1 MKSYNK
7 LVRDKI
13 PEIIKEAGKTCN
25 IRYADEKEQLKLLEE
40 KIQEEVSEYI
50 EAKNLEELADI
61 MEVLF
66 GLAKNLGF
74 SEEELLKCR
83 EDKRNQRGGF
93 EEGVV
98 LLEIYE

>member
-13 PEIIKEAGKTCN
+13 PQIIKEAGKTCN

-40 KIQEEVSEYI
+40 KLQEEVSEYM

-66 GLAKNLGF
+66 GLAKNIGF
-74 SEEELLKCR
+74 SEERLLKCR

-98 LLEIYE
+98 LLEVYE

>member
-1 MKSYNK
+1 VKSYNK

-13 PEIIKEAGKTCN
+13 PEIIRESGKTCT
-25 IRYADEKEQLKLLEE
+25 IRYADEKEHLELLEE
-40 KIQEEVSEYI
+40 KLQEEVSEYV

-74 SEEELLKCR
+74 SEEDLLKCR
-83 EDKRNQRGGF
+83 ENKRNQRGGF

-98 LLEIYE
+98 LLEVHE

>member
-13 PEIIKEAGKTCN
+13 PKIIGESGKTCN
-25 IRYADEKEQLKLLEE
+25 IKYADEKEQLKLLEE
-40 KIQEEVSEYI
+40 KLQEEVSEYI

-74 SEEELLKCR
+74 TEEELLKCR
-83 EDKRNQRGGF
+83 EHKRNQRGGF

-98 LLEIYE
+98 LLEVYE

>member
-40 KIQEEVSEYI
+40 KLQEEVSEYI

-74 SEEELLKCR
+74 CEEDLLKCR
-83 EDKRNQRGGF
+83 EDKRSKRGGF

-98 LLEIYE
+98 LLEVYE